1 MKVLIIF
8 SSGKIGG
15 AEKSLTLMS
24 HYSNKNLGC
33 NYDLASIGGEGEWS
47 DWARSLNFYPRL
59 SKPGKGGI
67 RDIIEITKFIK
78 NSKFDI
84 VYAIGLRVSV
94 ILRIIKFLFKMKFI
108 LIHGVRWVPSGNN
121 ILDFSTRFVEKYFSL
136 LIDGYIT
143 NSKACR
149 NVLEKDCL
157 INNSKLFTIY
167 NGVSNEKT
175 IKTKIKRKKILTVAN
190 LSPRKGYLEYLKV
203 IKKVNQKYP
212 DASFHF
218 IGLDNM
224 SGAVSKAIKENNLS
238 HCVSYLGFI
247 KDIKKE
253 LLSSYLFVLPSLYS
267 EGCPTSIMEAM
278 QYKIPCVAYD
288 ICGINE
294 LIIDKKTG
302 LLAKKD
308 DQEMLAE
315 SICELITNKVLYH
328 KMSIASEERIKNY
341 FTLESCSKNHLK
353 TFSELYNKIN

>member
-24 HYSNKNLGC
+24 HYSNTNLGC

-59 SKPGKGGI
+59 TKPGKGGI

-167 NGVSNEKT
+167 NGVNNEKT
-175 IKTKIKRKKILTVAN
+175 IKTKIKSTLVVIGASN
-190 LSPRKGYLEYLKV
+190 EY
-203 IKKVNQKYP
+203 
-212 DASFHF
+212 
-218 IGLDNM
+218 
-224 SGAVSKAIKENNLS
+224 
-238 HCVSYLGFI
+238 
-247 KDIKKE
+247 
-253 LLSSYLFVLPSLYS
+253 
-267 EGCPTSIMEAM
+267 
-278 QYKIPCVAYD
+278 
-288 ICGINE
+288 
-294 LIIDKKTG
+294 
-302 LLAKKD
+302 
-308 DQEMLAE
+308 
-315 SICELITNKVLYH
+315 
-328 KMSIASEERIKNY
+328 
-341 FTLESCSKNHLK
+341 
-353 TFSELYNKIN
+353 